1 MTTAEVAK
9 KLVELCRKGAFEEA
23 IQSLYAPNIVSVE
36 PMEMP
41 GMPRTLEGIDAIRKK
56 TQWWIENHTIHSMS
70 ASDPF
75 VSPEK
80 IAVQFDMDVTN
91 KPSGKRMKG
100 SEIAVYTVKNGKIV
114 HEEFLMKQGPG

>member
-9 KLVELCRKGAFEEA
+9 KLVEHCRKGDFEGA
-23 IQSLYAPNIVSVE
+23 MKALYAPNIVSVE
-36 PMEMP
+36 PMEMQ
-41 GMPRTLEGIDAIRKK
+41 GMPRTTEGIDGVTKK
-56 TQWWIENHTIHSMS
+56 TKWWVDNHTVHSMA

-80 IAVQFDMDVTN
+80 FAVQFDMDVTN

-100 SEIAVYTVKNGKIV
+100 SEIAIYTVKNGKIV
-114 HEEFLMKQGPG
+114 HEEFLMKGQ